1 MGAAMNQIEPDKNPM
16 ATLKKLHRWRM
27 AFFGLVILLAG
38 IVIGASSTLILCRHK
53 FMGPRIRPRIAG
65 ERMFQELRRRLD
77 LSPEQEEKIK
87 PICEKRMQR
96 LNEIHMKA
104 LPQIVEQIEL
114 MNKEISSLLDE
125 HQNRLWQRHL
135 QRLQGRFTRG
145 RHRHRDGPRRH
156 RPDPNRHFR
165 RGPGRFDWR
174 QPPEGPCGLP
184 EPNNSQDA
192 AEF

>member
-27 AFFGLVILLAG
+27 AFFGLIILLAG
-38 IVIGASSTLILCRHK
+38 IVIGASSTFILCRDM
-53 FMGPRIRPRIAG
+53 FMGPRIWPAIAG
-65 ERMFQELRRRLD
+65 EGMFRELTRHLD
-77 LSPEQEEKIK
+77 LSPEQQEKIK

-96 LNEIHMKA
+96 LNEIGIETR
-104 LPQIVEQIEL
+104 PQIVEQIEL
-114 MNKEISSLLDE
+114 MNEEISSLLDE
-125 HQNRLWQRHL
+125 HQKRLWQRHL
-135 QRLQGRFTRG
+135 RRLQGRLTRG
-145 RHRHRDGPRRH
+145 PRRHRDGPRRH

-184 EPNNSQDA
+184 EPNNSQDTF
-192 AEF
+192 EP